1 MIQNSSQLCV
11 ETATR
16 PFLQVCFSVF
26 LVSIEMNYSF
36 FLPILGAFANAG
48 CVFISGNGLMSFDHP
63 LHKIRPKI
71 REDDEGKVTAILFQV
86 DLYTRIPSI
95 PRTGSAANW
104 ADATIVKADE

>member
-1 MIQNSSQLCV
+1 MCGNCY
-11 ETATR
+11 T
-16 PFLQVCFSVF
+16 PFPPGLFSVF
-26 LVSIEMNYSF
+26 LVSIEMNYTF
-36 FLPILGAFANAG
+36 FFSSHFGCICNAG
-48 CVFISGNGLMSFDHP
+48 CIFISGNGLMSFDHP

-104 ADATIVKADE
+104 ADATIGKADE